1 MTQETEAVQ
10 PNNEQAESTTA
21 EINETVETK
30 TAQEIKEMKFTQEQL
45 DKVISSRLEAERR
58 KYEKKLQEEEKQRAE
73 IIKQKQ
79 LEEAKTK
86 QDLEKIMQER
96 LKEKEEELSRY
107 KNQIKKEKVDNS
119 ILSVASSNN
128 AISPAQVVALLKDEV
143 KYTDD
148 GRIEVV
154 DNNSNVRYNAK
165 GELLTIEDRVKEF
178 LDSNPHFRKGSLSGS
193 GSQNAIG
200 GKTVKPFNLQDL
212 DLTKPEDR
220 KAYAEYRKK
229 RDSGAVEINLK
240 Q

>member
-1 MTQETEAVQ
+1 MSEEQTNVAQETATETPKQ
-10 PNNEQAESTTA
+10 ETQATA
-21 EINETVETK
+21 ETNTAETK
-30 TAQEIKEMKFTQEQL
+30 SNVFTQEQL
-45 DKVISSRLEAERR
+45 DNIIKARLEAEQR
-58 KYEKKLQEEEKQRAE
+58 KYEKKLQEEEKQKAE
-73 IIKQKQ
+73 ILRQKQ

-96 LKEKEEELSRY
+96 LSEKEKELNSFKE
-107 KNQIKKEKVDNS
+107 QIKKEKVDNS
-119 ILSVASSNN
+119 ILSVASNNN
-128 AISPAQVVALLKDEV
+128 AISPSQVVALLKDEV

-165 GELLTIEDRVKEF
+165 GELLTIEERVKEF

-193 GSQNAIG
+193 GSQSAVG

-220 KAYAEYRKK
+220 KAYQEYRKK
-229 RDSGAVEINLK
+229 RDSGAVEINLTK
-240 Q
+240 

>member
-10 PNNEQAESTTA
+10 PNNEQ
-21 EINETVETK
+21 VETP
-30 TAQEIKEMKFTQEQL
+30 KEEVKVDAPKQQTFTQEQL
-45 DKVISSRLEAERR
+45 DNIIKTRLEAEKN
-58 KYEKKLQEEEKQRAE
+58 KYEKKLQEEEKQKAE
-73 IIKQKQ
+73 ILKQKQ

-96 LKEKEEELSRY
+96 LSEKDSELQRV
-107 KNQIKKEKVDNS
+107 KDQIKKEKVDNS
-119 ILSVASSNN
+119 ILSVASSNK
-128 AISPAQVVALLKDEV
+128 AISPAQVVALLKNEV

-154 DNNSNVRYNAK
+154 DNNSNVRYNAN

-178 LDSNPHFRKGSLSGS
+178 LDSNPHFRQGSLSGS
-193 GSQNAIG
+193 GSQSAIG

>member
-1 MTQETEAVQ
+1 MSEEQTNVAQETATETPKQ
-10 PNNEQAESTTA
+10 ETQATA
-21 EINETVETK
+21 ETNTAETK
-30 TAQEIKEMKFTQEQL
+30 SNVFTQEQL
-45 DKVISSRLEAERR
+45 DNIIKARLEAEQR
-58 KYEKKLQEEEKQRAE
+58 KYEKKLQEEEKQKAE
-73 IIKQKQ
+73 ILRQKQ

-96 LKEKEEELSRY
+96 LSEKEKELNSFKE
-107 KNQIKKEKVDNS
+107 QIKKEKVDNS
-119 ILSVASSNN
+119 ILSVASNNN
-128 AISPAQVVALLKDEV
+128 AISPSQVVALLKDEV

-165 GELLTIEDRVKEF
+165 GELLTIEERVKEF

-229 RDSGAVEINLK
+229 RDSGAVEINLTK
-240 Q
+240 

>member
-1 MTQETEAVQ
+1 MTQENEVVQPITEQTEA
-10 PNNEQAESTTA
+10 PT
-21 EINETVETK
+21 ETK
-30 TAQEIKEMKFTQEQL
+30 VEATQEVKEMKFTQDQL

-58 KYEKKLQEEEKQRAE
+58 KYEKKLQEEENQKAE

-96 LKEKEEELSRY
+96 LSEKEQELNRY

-119 ILSVASSNN
+119 ILSVASSNK

-148 GRIEVV
+148 GRIEIV
-154 DNNSNVRYNAK
+154 DNNSNVRYNSK

-178 LDSNPHFRKGSLSGS
+178 LDSNPHFRQGSLSGS
-193 GSQNAIG
+193 GSQSAIG

-220 KAYAEYRKK
+220 KAYQEYRKK
-229 RDSGAVEINLK
+229 RDSGAVEINLNK
-240 Q
+240 